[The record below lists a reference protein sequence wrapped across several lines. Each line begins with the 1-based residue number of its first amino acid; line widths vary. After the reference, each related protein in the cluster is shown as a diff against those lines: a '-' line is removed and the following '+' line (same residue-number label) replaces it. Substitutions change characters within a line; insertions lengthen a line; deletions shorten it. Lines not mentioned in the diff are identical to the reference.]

1 MGMRRR
7 AALWA
12 APWAMSLGLMG
23 AAPPPLRINDVQ
35 VIGSHNSFKARIP
48 APVMMRIA
56 QADAKAAAALDY
68 YHPSLT
74 RQLDLGVRQL
84 EIDVFADPAGGRYA
98 APAGE
103 ALMAAAGLASGF
115 DAPAMRAAGF
125 KVLHVPDID
134 YLSGCVTL
142 VRCLREIDA
151 WSRAHPGHL
160 PLMIT
165 INAADHFDGANI
177 TPPLPLT
184 APLLDALDGEIRS
197 VLPPARLI
205 TPDAVRK
212 LSATLR
218 EAVLADRWPL
228 LAAARGKLY
237 LVLDASTQAA
247 ALYRRGHPSLRGRV
261 MFAPYDERSPE
272 AAVMIVQ
279 DPSVDG
285 ARIAGWV
292 RQGYIIRTRTD
303 ANTVEAR
310 AHATAK
316 RDAAFASGA
325 QSASTDY
332 YPGAPDPLNLGFTIS
347 LPGGAMA
354 RCNPVRR
361 PGICHVA
368 DLAGPAPRQ

>member
-1 MGMRRR
+1 MEMRHR

-12 APWAMSLGLMG
+12 VSLGLVA
-23 AAPPPLRINDVQ
+23 AAPPPLRLNDVQ

-48 APVMMRIA
+48 APVMTRIA

-84 EIDVFADPAGGRYA
+84 EIDIFADPAGGRYA

-103 ALMAAAGLASGF
+103 ALVAAAGLSSGF
-115 DAPAMRAAGF
+115 DALAMRVAGF
-125 KVLHVPDID
+125 KVFHVPDID

-142 VRCLREIDA
+142 VRCLAEVDT

-165 INAADHFDGANI
+165 INAADHFDAAGV
-177 TPPLPLT
+177 TQPLPLT

-205 TPDAVRK
+205 TPDAVRG

-218 EAVLADRWPL
+218 AAVVADRWPL

-237 LVLDASTQAA
+237 IVLDASAQAA
-247 ALYRRGHPSLRGRV
+247 NLYRRGYPSLRGRV
-261 MFAPYDERSPE
+261 MFAPYDESSPE

-279 DPSVDG
+279 DPQIDG
-285 ARIAGWV
+285 DRITRWV
-292 RQGYIIRTRTD
+292 RQGYIVRTRTD

-310 AHATAK
+310 THATAK

-325 QSASTDY
+325 QAASTDY
-332 YPGAPDPLNLGFTIS
+332 YPGAPDPLNLGFTVS

-361 PGICHVA
+361 PGPCRVA
-368 DLAGPAPRQ
+368 DPAPFAPRR